1 MTERLLSL
9 ASQVDIIDLV
19 GKIISNPRRNAVA
32 ASTAEVVA
40 LAHATER
47 FWEVAIEA
55 ETLVRALKREQSG
68 DDQQENEREH
78 AIQTQVDRITDLM
91 IALRD
96 QNNTH
101 PE

>member
-1 MTERLLSL
+1 M
-9 ASQVDIIDLV
+9 
-19 GKIISNPRRNAVA
+19 
-32 ASTAEVVA
+32 
-40 LAHATER
+40 
-47 FWEVAIEA
+47 
-55 ETLVRALKREQSG
+55 RALKREQSG
-68 DDQQENEREH
+68 DDQQENKREH